1 MSQSEPVTDGS
12 VPLTLL
18 AELVSRID
26 YMSSKVH
33 ADSKTPFSVPQL
45 PSSTKRV
52 EVRGDGME
60 QGLIKQIEKM
70 NFRTQMEVFYTA
82 YSKVRRLHS
91 RVSVSPTSDINMLQY
106 LVVKYDSF
114 AISHYS
120 LGIVDVLGITN
131 KGSHDFVGSNIFKFL
146 AQHTTALPREYKSK
160 VRDALKHGHAISA
173 SINLFTLRSLARSK
187 GDDKFFT
194 HWTPCKDE
202 RGIVAY
208 VVVTLSSILYD

>member
-1 MSQSEPVTDGS
+1 MGTERDADFEILIS
-12 VPLTLL
+12 VP
-18 AELVSRID
+18 R
-26 YMSSKVH
+26 
-33 ADSKTPFSVPQL
+33 L

-60 QGLIKQIEKM
+60 QGLLKQIEKM

-82 YSKVRRLHS
+82 YSKVRYFELPNIPMS
-91 RVSVSPTSDINMLQY
+91 PVSGFDILQY

-114 AISHYS
+114 TISHYS

-131 KGSHDFVGSNIFKFL
+131 KGNHDFAGSNIFKFL
-146 AQHTTALPREYKSK
+146 AQHTTTLPREYKSK
-160 VRDALKHGHAISA
+160 VKDALKHGQAISA

-202 RGIVAY
+202 RGSIAY
-208 VVVTLSSILYD
+208 VVVTLSSTLYD